1 MSRKRRKRGIP
12 QGSTSSSPPGLGRNQ
27 RRLVVTVVSEGKTER
42 NYLER
47 VHDEA
52 GQDSRFV
59 LHFDPQTQPGK
70 GLKPSEV
77 VNRAVD
83 VQYRITRSAQEGD
96 EEEGDGGP
104 DQYVWA
110 VFDRDQHNDI
120 DEAMRT
126 ASKNGIEVAFSTP
139 SFDLWLL
146 LHFAPGLPANVSSE
160 NNQLVRKLNAVRHFE
175 RYGRSSGGKG
185 SDSKP
190 KTLNDAQLTAL
201 WAKRDNA
208 LRLARQLV
216 DRCSRGLCRASST
229 KAEQGHHWSCDPLK
243 RDTQT
248 DFYRLLELL
257 TDDGRGRAGRE
268 RRGDG

>member
-1 MSRKRRKRGIP
+1 
-12 QGSTSSSPPGLGRNQ
+12 
-27 RRLVVTVVSEGKTER
+27 
-42 NYLER
+42 
-47 VHDEA
+47 
-52 GQDSRFV
+52 
-59 LHFDPQTQPGK
+59 
-70 GLKPSEV
+70 
-77 VNRAVD
+77 
-83 VQYRITRSAQEGD
+83 
-96 EEEGDGGP
+96 
-104 DQYVWA
+104 
-110 VFDRDQHNDI
+110 
-120 DEAMRT
+120 MRT

-208 LRLARQLV
+208 VRLARQLV